1 MKLRI
6 VLVEP
11 HEAGNVGAA
20 ARAMKNFGFTD
31 LWIAGK
37 RPQRIDNVSD
47 WWAKGALDVA
57 HAARHVDSL
66 EEALA
71 DVHLSVATSAVRER
85 HVFEQLTPAEV
96 VQLAGETLGEE
107 HIVAIVFGREEWGL
121 TGAEMAMCQRTASI
135 PTSPEYPT
143 MNLAQSVAIFCYEFS
158 RGAAGGGG
166 ATPSSDAA
174 ALGGEKRH
182 RDPAPGDLLNAL
194 NSRTRRLLLDVGFF
208 AEKAPDRMCAGLQA
222 LAGRAQLSTREA
234 SMLLSFV
241 AHVDK
246 ALRREK

>member
-37 RPQRIDNVSD
+37 RPQRMDDVSE
-47 WWAKGALDVA
+47 WWAKGAADVVQSL
-57 HAARHVDSL
+57 RRVDTL

-71 DVHLSVATSAVRER
+71 DARLSVATTAVHGR
-85 HVFEQLTPAEV
+85 HVFEQLTPPDVA
-96 VQLAGETLGEE
+96 QLAGEMLGDDQTL
-107 HIVAIVFGREEWGL
+107 ALVFGREEWGL
-121 TGAEMAMCQRTASI
+121 TGAEIAMCQRTASI

-143 MNLAQSVAIFCYEFS
+143 MNLAQSVAIFCYDLS
-158 RGAAGGGG
+158 RRAAEGGG
-166 ATPSSDAA
+166 AT
-174 ALGGEKRH
+174 
-182 RDPAPGDLLNAL
+182 RDPAPGELINAL
-194 NSRTRRLLLDVGFF
+194 NTRARQLLSDVRFF
-208 AEKAPDRMCAGLQA
+208 ADKTPDRMCAELQA
-222 LAGRAQLSTREA
+222 LAGRARLTTREA

-241 AHVDK
+241 AHVEK
-246 ALRREK
+246 SLRREK